1 MNYHY
6 LSIEDRKEIEQ
17 RYARGDRP
25 EDIAAFVGVHTATI
39 YRELE
44 RGYTGKT
51 DENGKPE
58 YSAIIG
64 ESKQKNSFRRRW
76 RAIQKEAGEG
86 EQAG

>member
-17 RYARGDRP
+17 RYAHGDRP

-44 RGYTGKT
+44 RGYTGET
-51 DENGKPE
+51 DGNGKPG

-64 ESKQKNSFRRRW
+64 ESKQKNSFRRRG
-76 RAIQKEAGEG
+76 RAQQKEDEEG
-86 EQAG
+86 EKAG